1 MLKTYTHTPLGRIL
15 GLSLLAALALGA
27 APAAADETFA
37 VDRSAGTGTRGALF
51 RVDATSGVRS
61 LVSDFGNAAQGPLGD
76 GPQGLALEA
85 GGAVLVIDF
94 GAGTGANGA
103 LFRVDAAS
111 GVRSLVSDF
120 GNGAQGP
127 LGEDP
132 SGLAVETGGA
142 ILVVDND
149 AGAGFNGALFRV
161 DAVSGNRSLVSDFGN
176 AAQGPQGVGPF
187 GLALEAGGTALVI
200 DRAAGTGNAGALFRV
215 DAVSGNRSLVSDFG
229 NAAQGPQGVEPKG
242 LALEA
247 GGTVL
252 VIDEEAG
259 TGANGALFRVD
270 AASGNRSLAS
280 DFGNAAQGPQGIQ
293 PQGLAL
299 EASGTVLVIDE
310 EAGTGAN
317 GALFRVDAASGAR
330 AVLSD
335 FGDGVQGVLG
345 VNPSGL
351 AVGGAV
357 VVPNCF
363 GRVPTLVGDDGN
375 NVLTGSPGADVIL
388 GRGGAD
394 RIDGGGGNDRI
405 CGGNGNDRLR
415 GGPGKDQVSGDSGR
429 DTVDGGTGNDR
440 LDGGAGFDRINGGKG
455 TDRCKA
461 GERKVRCE
469 R

>member
-1 MLKTYTHTPLGRIL
+1 MLTTYTHTPLGRVL
-15 GLSLLAALALGA
+15 GLSLLAAVALGA

-37 VDRSAGTGTRGALF
+37 LDRSAGTGANGALFRVEATSGVRSLVSDFGNAAQGPLGVGPQGLALEAGGTVLVTDTTAGTGANGALF

-61 LVSDFGNAAQGPLGD
+61 LVSDFGNAAQGPQGAS
-76 GPQGLALEA
+76 PQGLALEA
-85 GGAVLVIDF
+85 GGTVLVIDF
-94 GAGTGANGA
+94 DAGTGANGA

-120 GNGAQGP
+120 GNAAQGP

-132 SGLAVETGGA
+132 IGVALEAGGAVLVIDIDAETG
-142 ILVVDND
+142 
-149 AGAGFNGALFRV
+149 FGALFRV
-161 DAVSGNRSLVSDFGN
+161 DAASGVRSLVSDFGNAVQGPQGANPIGLALEAGGAVLVIDFDAGTGNAGALFRVDAASGIRSLVSDFGN
-176 AAQGPQGVGPF
+176 AAQGPQGVGP
-187 GLALEAGGTALVI
+187 
-200 DRAAGTGNAGALFRV
+200 R
-215 DAVSGNRSLVSDFG
+215 
-229 NAAQGPQGVEPKG
+229 G

-252 VIDEEAG
+252 VIDNDAG
-259 TGANGALFRVD
+259 TGVRGALFRVD
-270 AASGNRSLAS
+270 AASGVR
-280 DFGNAAQGPQGIQ
+280 
-293 PQGLAL
+293 
-299 EASGTVLVIDE
+299 VL
-310 EAGTGAN
+310 
-317 GALFRVDAASGAR
+317 
-330 AVLSD
+330 LSD

-345 VNPSGL
+345 VNPSGV

-363 GRVPTLVGDDGN
+363 GRVPTLVGNDGN

-394 RIDGGGGNDRI
+394 RIDGRGGNDRI
-405 CGGNGNDRLR
+405 CGGGGNDRLR
-415 GGPGKDQVSGDSGR
+415 GGPGKDQVSGEAGR

-455 TDRCKA
+455 TDRCKS

>member
-1 MLKTYTHTPLGRIL
+1 MD
-15 GLSLLAALALGA
+15 AA
-27 APAAADETFA
+27 
-37 VDRSAGTGTRGALF
+37 
-51 RVDATSGVRS
+51 SGVRS
-61 LVSDFGNAAQGPLGD
+61 LVSDFGNAAQGPLGA
-76 GPQGLALEA
+76 GPQGLALEAGGTVLVIDFDAGTGANGALFRVDAASGERSLVSDFGNAAQGPLGEDPIGLALEA
-85 GGAVLVIDF
+85 GGAVLVIDIDAETGF
-94 GAGTGANGA
+94 GALFRVDAASGVRSLVADFGNAVQGPQGASPSGLALEAGGTVLVIDLSAGTSGNGA

-120 GNGAQGP
+120 GN
-127 LGEDP
+127 
-132 SGLAVETGGA
+132 
-142 ILVVDND
+142 
-149 AGAGFNGALFRV
+149 
-161 DAVSGNRSLVSDFGN
+161 
-176 AAQGPQGVGPF
+176 AAQGSLGADPA
-187 GLALEAGGTALVI
+187 GLALEAGGTAGVI
-200 DRAAGTGNAGALFRV
+200 DPNAGTGNAGALFRV
-215 DAVSGNRSLVSDFG
+215 DA
-229 NAAQGPQGVEPKG
+229 
-242 LALEA
+242 
-247 GGTVL
+247 
-252 VIDEEAG
+252 
-259 TGANGALFRVD
+259 
-270 AASGNRSLAS
+270 ASG
-280 DFGNAAQGPQGIQ
+280 
-293 PQGLAL
+293 
-299 EASGTVLVIDE
+299 V
-310 EAGTGAN
+310 
-317 GALFRVDAASGAR
+317 R

-345 VNPSGL
+345 VNPSGV

-440 LDGGAGFDRINGGKG
+440 LDGGAGFDRVNGGKG
-455 TDRCKA
+455 TDRCKS